1 MKQPAVYLLASGR
14 NGTLHVGA
22 TSALV
27 QRIWQHREHLVDGF
41 SKEHEVTRLVW
52 HEMHETM
59 ESAIVREK
67 QIKAWKRKWKIDL
80 FKEINPNWDDLYPA
94 LLQLGQPEPPHAP
107 PQRKLGSN

>member
-67 QIKAWKRKWKIDL
+67 QIKAWKRAWKIESIGKANPYWRDL
-80 FKEINPNWDDLYPA
+80 WPEISGQLNPEQDTGF
-94 LLQLGQPEPPHAP
+94 LLSQE
-107 PQRKLGSN
+107 